1 LTSTSA
7 SSARGRSWGKRR
19 VRRGLRDW
27 SSGAAGRRSVALACE
42 AWRGSLERRNEARL
56 RPVQGLTTEH
66 LGAVQGFWR
75 VFARFRKR
83 RYLPSV
89 GSSVDIALPWTET
102 RRSSD
107 SRKVRPP
114 GRENKVKPCPP
125 ALPATVLAGGS
136 CSSTV
141 MLNFGDASFKRRVEV
156 HTAPRVPCGTR
167 IVCAASHIMP

>member
-1 LTSTSA
+1 MA
-7 SSARGRSWGKRR
+7 
-19 VRRGLRDW
+19 
-27 SSGAAGRRSVALACE
+27 
-42 AWRGSLERRNEARL
+42 ERRWWCR
-56 RPVQGLTTEH
+56 QKYS
-66 LGAVQGFWR
+66 R
-75 VFARFRKR
+75 VSRTSVYRKR

-89 GSSVDIALPWTET
+89 GSSVDIALPWTEA